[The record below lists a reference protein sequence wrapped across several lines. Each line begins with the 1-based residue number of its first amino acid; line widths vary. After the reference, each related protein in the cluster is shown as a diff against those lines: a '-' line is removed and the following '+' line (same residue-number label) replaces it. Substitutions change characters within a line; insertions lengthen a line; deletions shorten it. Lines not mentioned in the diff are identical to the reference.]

1 MIAFERRQL
10 ILRLLYE
17 QPGMTVP
24 MLAKELAVSE
34 GTIRNDLD
42 ALEGEQKV
50 QRVRG
55 GAILIGPP
63 PPVGAPLG
71 NGAGAQGA
79 GNGQGPRSGDAGRG
93 SRGAAPRG
101 LPAKME
107 VSAQAK
113 KRIARWA
120 SNLVERGETILLD
133 ASTTVLHMGPYLQ
146 EHQQLTIVTNGV
158 EIARQLAA
166 NPSNTVILLGGILNR
181 EGGAITSTLGAGML
195 NELHIRTAFVSGVG
209 FDVEAGLTEMSLQ
222 EAPLKRLMLQAATRV
237 VVLAD
242 ASKLGKIGLTAV
254 ARPEQITHLFI
265 DSDVDAE
272 TVAALRGQPFDLT
285 ICGENTITTYTS
297 QRHQPA
303 FKLGFANLSEEIPFA
318 VDVRRG
324 LERSAK
330 QMSNIDLVLADN
342 SLSAERALAIADNF
356 IAKQIHLAI
365 EYQIDAQVGS
375 QLMNKYQRAG
385 IPVIAVDIPLVGA
398 TYFGVDNFHSGHLA
412 GTALG
417 QWVQAQWEGQIDRL
431 FVLEEPRAGALPAAR
446 ILGQLAGLQEV
457 VGLLSEEQR
466 VVLNSGNTSSV
477 SQAEVERAL
486 RELPHLHRIAVICFN
501 DDAAIGALRAAQRL
515 QREGDL
521 AIVGQGADRIIRD
534 ELRRPG
540 SRIIGSTAFMPERYG
555 EKLADL
561 ALRILR
567 GESAPPAEFMDHVFL
582 SAENVHIYYP

>member
-10 ILRLLYE
+10 ILRLLHE
-17 QPGMTVP
+17 QPGITVP
-24 MLAKELAVSE
+24 SLAKDLQVSE

-42 ALEGEQKV
+42 ALEADQRV

-55 GAILIGPP
+55 GAVLIGPP
-63 PPVGAPLG
+63 PGFS
-71 NGAGAQGA
+71 GAGT
-79 GNGQGPRSGDAGRG
+79 NGLTSGSGPVSG
-93 SRGAAPRG
+93 S

-133 ASTTVLHMGPYLQ
+133 ASTTVLHMAAFLQ

-166 NPSNTVILLGGILNR
+166 NPSNTVVLLGGILSSD
-181 EGGAITSTLGAGML
+181 GVTVTSMLGAGIL
-195 NELHIRTAFVSGVG
+195 DELHIRTAFVSGVG
-209 FDVEAGLTEMSLQ
+209 FDLEVGLTELSLQ
-222 EAPLKRLMLQAATRV
+222 EAPLKRLMLQAASRV
-237 VVLAD
+237 VALVD
-242 ASKLGKIGLTAV
+242 SSKLGKVGLTSV
-254 ARPEQITHLFI
+254 ASPEQITHLFI
-265 DSDVDAE
+265 DSDVDPD
-272 TVAALRGQPFDLT
+272 TVEELRRHPFDLT

-297 QRHQPA
+297 HRRQPA
-303 FKLGFANLSEEIPFA
+303 YKLGFANLSEEIPFA

-324 LERSAK
+324 LERSAR
-330 QMSNIDLVLADN
+330 QLSNLDLVVADN
-342 SLSAERALAIADNF
+342 SLSGERALEIADNF
-356 IAKQIHLAI
+356 IAKGIDLAI

-412 GTALG
+412 GVALG
-417 QWVQAQWEGQIDRL
+417 EWVRKHWDGQIDRL
-431 FVLEEPRAGALPAAR
+431 LVLEEPRAGALPAAR
-446 ILGQLAGLQEV
+446 IQGQLAGLQEI
-457 VGLLSEEQR
+457 VGTISENQR
-466 VVLNSGNTSSV
+466 LMLNSGNTSGV

-486 RELPHLHRIAVICFN
+486 EALFDMHRIAVICFN
-501 DDAAIGALRAAQRL
+501 DDAAIGALRAAQKL
-515 QREGDL
+515 KREEDL
-521 AIVGQGADRIIRD
+521 AIVGQGADRLIRD

-540 SRIIGSTAFMPERYG
+540 CRIVGSTAFLPERYG
-555 EKLADL
+555 EKLTDL

-567 GESAPPAEFMDHVFL
+567 GESAPPAVFMDHVFI
-582 SAENVHIYYP
+582 SVDNIDVYYPQ

>member
-24 MLAKELAVSE
+24 MLAKELEVSE

-55 GAILIGPP
+55 GAILIAPP
-63 PPVGAPLG
+63 GGAPG
-71 NGAGAQGA
+71 NLPRSLPRS
-79 GNGQGPRSGDAGRG
+79 GPRSEA
-93 SRGAAPRG
+93 SNGAAGAANLG

-120 SNLVERGETILLD
+120 SNLVEQGETILLD
-133 ASTTVLHMGPYLQ
+133 ASTTVLHMAPYLQ

-166 NPSNTVILLGGILNR
+166 NPANTVILLGGILQR
-181 EGGAITSTLGAGML
+181 DGGAVTSTLGAAIL
-195 NELHIRTAFVSGVG
+195 QELHIRTAFVSGVG
-209 FDVEAGLTEMSLQ
+209 FDLQAGLTETSLQ
-222 EAPLKRLMLQAATRV
+222 EAPLKRLMLQAANRV
-237 VVLAD
+237 VALVD
-242 ASKLGKIGLTAV
+242 ASKLGKMGPASV

-272 TVAALRGQPFDLT
+272 IVEALRGQPFDLT

-297 QRHQPA
+297 HRHKPA
-303 FKLGFANLSEEIPFA
+303 YKLGFANLSEEIPFA

-330 QMSNIDLVLADN
+330 QMSNLDLVVADN
-342 SLSAERALAIADNF
+342 SLSGERALEIADNF
-356 IAKQIHLAI
+356 IAKQIDLAI

-417 QWVQAQWEGQIDRL
+417 LWVQAHWEGQIDRL
-431 FVLEEPRAGALPAAR
+431 IVLEEPRAGALPAAR
-446 ILGQLAGLQEV
+446 IQGQLAGLQEV
-457 VGLLSEEQR
+457 VGPVVEERR

-486 RELPHLHRIAVICFN
+486 GGLPHVHRIAVICFN
-501 DDAAIGALRAAQRL
+501 DDAALGALRAAQRL

-540 SRIIGSTAFMPERYG
+540 TRIIGSTAFMPERYG
-555 EKLADL
+555 EKLTDL

-567 GESAPPAEFMDHVFL
+567 GESAPPAEFMDHVFI
-582 SAENVHIYYP
+582 SAENVGVYYP